1 MQRETNQDH
10 KMGSLVSNKVMKWI
24 LLCLKQ
30 GEAFINVL
38 ADLLQNL

>member
-10 KMGSLVSNKVMKWI
+10 KMGSLVSKVMKWI

-30 GEAFINVL
+30 GEAFIDVL

>member
-10 KMGSLVSNKVMKWI
+10 KIGSLVFNKVMKWI

-30 GEAFINVL
+30 G
-38 ADLLQNL
+38 